1 MRHVTQ
7 QEVQVHVEKW
17 QDILRL
23 RDWDIIIQM
32 VETPWRKSGDIKYDR
47 DDKKA
52 VLLINQMPKHTNIE
66 GLVIH
71 ELLHLKLSGL
81 DEMIEELL
89 DIVFGTEETDARRE
103 FARTRYMTLTE
114 VTVEDLTKGYLA
126 AIGSEASLSFGR
138 LQAAVD
144 EEIGEQP
151 KVISTSGISVK

>member
-7 QEVQVHVEKW
+7 EEVQVHVGKW

-23 RDWDIIIQM
+23 RDWDIIIQI
-32 VETPWRKSGDIKYDR
+32 VETPWKKSGDIKYNR
-47 DDKKA
+47 DVKTA
-52 VLLINQMPKHTNIE
+52 VLLINQTPIYTHIE

-89 DIVFGTEETDARRE
+89 DIVFGNDATDAKRE

-114 VTVEDLTKGYLA
+114 ATVEDLTKGYLA
-126 AIGSEASLSFGR
+126 AIGSEAPLSLGR
-138 LQAAVD
+138 LQAVVD
-144 EEIGEQP
+144 EETGEQP
-151 KVISTSGISVK
+151 KVMSTSGV